1 MAAPTGDD
9 GQAMPLVFDN
19 AKSRMHLTNGSYK
32 LIAPRARPCAKFNSR
47 SEVALLPL
55 SVI

>member
-1 MAAPTGDD
+1 MAVATGGD
-9 GQAMPLVFDN
+9 GQVMLIVFDG
-19 AKSRMHLTNGSYK
+19 AKSRMHVTDSSYK
-32 LIAPRARPCAKFNSR
+32 LIAPRAKPCAKFNSR